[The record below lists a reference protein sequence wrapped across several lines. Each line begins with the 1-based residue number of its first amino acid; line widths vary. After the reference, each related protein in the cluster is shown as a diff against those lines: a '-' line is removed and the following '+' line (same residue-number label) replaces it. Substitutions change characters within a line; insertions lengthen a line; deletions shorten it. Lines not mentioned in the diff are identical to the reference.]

1 MPQDVVIANGSI
13 RANIELGYHPSPVNT
28 RHVLSSISDAQLQEL
43 VESFEFGIDESV
55 GERGS
60 KLSGGERQRLG
71 IARAL
76 FTNPAI
82 LIMDEATSALDATTE
97 DVISKTI
104 VGMKSQKTV
113 VLVAHRLSTVK
124 SADLVIYLE
133 NGLLLASGTFDE
145 VRDQVPDFDA
155 NAKLLGI

>member
-1 MPQDVVIANGSI
+1 VIANGSI
-13 RANIELGYHPSPVNT
+13 RTNIELGYDPSPLNT
-28 RHVLSSISDAQLQEL
+28 RHVLSSISDSYLQDL
-43 VESFEFGIDESV
+43 VNSFEFGIDEHV
-55 GERGS
+55 GERGT

-82 LIMDEATSALDATTE
+82 LILDEATSALDASTE
-97 DVISKTI
+97 DVISRTI
-104 VGMKSQKTV
+104 LGMKSQKTV

-133 NGLLLASGTFDE
+133 NGSLRASGTFDE
-145 VRDQVPDFDA
+145 VRRQVPNFDA
-155 NAKLLGI
+155 DAKLLGI

>member
-1 MPQDVVIANGSI
+1 
-13 RANIELGYHPSPVNT
+13 
-28 RHVLSSISDAQLQEL
+28 
-43 VESFEFGIDESV
+43 
-55 GERGS
+55 
-60 KLSGGERQRLG
+60 LSGGERQRLG

-82 LIMDEATSALDATTE
+82 LILDEATSALDATTE

-104 VGMKSQKTV
+104 TGMKSQKTV

-133 NGLLLASGTFDE
+133 NGFLRASGTFEE
-145 VRDQVPDFDA
+145 VRSQVPNFDA